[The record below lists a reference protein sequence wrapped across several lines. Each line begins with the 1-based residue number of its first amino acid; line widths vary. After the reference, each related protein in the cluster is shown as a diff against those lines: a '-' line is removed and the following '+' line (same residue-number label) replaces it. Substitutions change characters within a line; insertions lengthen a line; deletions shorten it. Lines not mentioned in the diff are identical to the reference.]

1 MYGDDR
7 DTVYKT
13 DYRDNE
19 GTGALTNYMSHDQQ
33 QIRDRA
39 GREMSDEE
47 LDQFDAR
54 SEGQRNRHIIISP
67 DNRHGL
73 SEQEMD
79 RATRAYMSEMV
90 EDRPTADYVYAI
102 HDDKEDEQDIHIAM
116 TASDKTDLEM
126 YPDDIREERQ
136 RAHSRY
142 QEQQKEQQQEKEQEQ
157 EQQIPHWKR
166 QERENEQE
174 IERGMGR

>member
-19 GTGALTNYMSHDQQ
+19 GTGALTNYMQHDQQ
-33 QIRDRA
+33 EIRDRA

-67 DNRHGL
+67 DNRHEL

-79 RATRAYMSEMV
+79 RATREYMSEMV

-116 TASDKTDLEM
+116 TASDKDDLAM
-126 YPDDIREERQ
+126 YPDDIREEQQ

-142 QEQQKEQQQEKEQEQ
+142 QEQQEQEQ
-157 EQQIPHWKR
+157 EQQRPHWKR
-166 QERENEQE
+166 QEKENEQE
-174 IERGMGR
+174 VERGMGR